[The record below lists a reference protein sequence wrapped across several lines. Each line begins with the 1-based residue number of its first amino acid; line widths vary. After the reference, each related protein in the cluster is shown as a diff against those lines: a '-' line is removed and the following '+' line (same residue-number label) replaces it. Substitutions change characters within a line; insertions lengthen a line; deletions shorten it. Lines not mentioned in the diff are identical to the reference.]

1 MADPVTALA
10 TASTVSGLLQIID
23 FSATVL
29 HEATRLMRDDVP
41 REAISLARL
50 GKQHADVSEEISKAV
65 GGRPQPLTALEM
77 NMDDLAKDCRDESG
91 KLVDMMNDLR
101 LDGVMGPK
109 RAVKA
114 ARTAIKAIWK

>member
-23 FSATVL
+23 FSAKVL

-50 GKQHADVSEEISKAV
+50 GKQHADVTRGSLKRWVA
-65 GGRPQPLTALEM
+65 GR
-77 NMDDLAKDCRDESG
+77 NH
-91 KLVDMMNDLR
+91 
-101 LDGVMGPK
+101 
-109 RAVKA
+109 
-114 ARTAIKAIWK
+114 